1 MQARTVIRLL
11 LLAVLTPMLA
21 SAGTRPGWAD
31 GSPPEGVQ
39 ASAADAFSQVSAGG
53 FHTCA
58 VKTDGTVACWGRND
72 YGQATPPSGTFT
84 QISAGSLHTCGVKT
98 DGTLAC
104 WGWNIYGQTS
114 VPTGAFNEV
123 SAGLWHTCGV
133 KTDGTLACAVMES
146 CDITCGRPLR
156 EKNDYGQATPPSGT
170 FTQISAGSLHT
181 CGVKTDGTLA
191 CWGKNDSGESTPP
204 IGAFT
209 EVSSGSQHACGLKT
223 NSTLACWG
231 DNSLGKTPTARF
243 TQVSVGVDHACGLKA
258 NGAVVCWGNNSD
270 EQATPPTGT
279 FSEVSAGAF
288 HSCGVKTNGT
298 IACWGRNDDG
308 QATPP
313 TPAPTPSVSLAFSEG
328 CNPTF
333 RPDVWV
339 PVDCMISITN
349 NGGSVLSFGGA
360 TVSSYEGTTPEF
372 LTVWSKGDGQFQ
384 PVTSNTISWPA
395 LQVAPGKT
403 AQAEALTLVRMHEGR
418 FRFNL
423 EMSAN
428 GQPLASQPLQYT
440 ATPGAADP
448 PTDLLVTKTL
458 VENPAEC
465 ETVTFET
472 RVTNQGSSDVTALTL
487 TDRLDGAVLVAA
499 SPSPA
504 AQYPDAGLI
513 NWDLASLGKQSLAP
527 GETLALRTTYGVAQS
542 WQCAQAG
549 GVVVAEATI
558 DGQQR
563 LYGTRPAVK
572 LVGNCPPIPK
582 CSGGE
587 TVEPPDTG
595 EGAGRREADLSRAM
609 TALVTALA
617 LSGGALLLAA
627 GVWGARRGSR

>member
-1 MQARTVIRLL
+1 MQGRTVIRLL
-11 LLAVLTPMLA
+11 LLAVLTPLLA

-39 ASAADAFSQVSAGG
+39 ASATVSFSQVSAGG

-58 VKTDGTVACWGRND
+58 VKTDGAVACWGRND
-72 YGQATPPSGTFT
+72 YGQATPPAGTFT
-84 QISAGSLHTCGVKT
+84 QVSAGGLHTCGVKT
-98 DGTLAC
+98 DGTIVC
-104 WGWNIYGQTS
+104 WGWNIYGQTTAPAGTFS
-114 VPTGAFNEV
+114 EV

-133 KTDGTLACAVMES
+133 KTDGTVACAVMES

-156 EKNDYGQATPPSGT
+156 EKNDFGQAIPPSGT

-204 IGAFT
+204 VGAFT
-209 EVSSGSQHACGLKT
+209 EVSAGSQHTCGLKT
-223 NSTLACWG
+223 NGTIACWG

-243 TQVSVGVDHACGLKA
+243 VEISVGVDHACGLKA
-258 NGAVVCWGNNSD
+258 SGAVECWGNNNNG
-270 EQATPPTGT
+270 QATAPTGT
-279 FSEVSAGAF
+279 FSEVSVGAF

-298 IACWGRNDDG
+298 IACWGSNDYG
-308 QATPP
+308 QSAP
-313 TPAPTPSVSLAFSEG
+313 TPAPSLSLAFEAG

-333 RPDVWV
+333 RPDVWTT
-339 PVDCMISITN
+339 VDCTISITN
-349 NGGSVLSFGGA
+349 SGSSVLSFGGA
-360 TVSSYEGTTPEF
+360 TVGSYEGTTPEF
-372 LTVWSKGDGQFQ
+372 FTVWSKSDGRFQ
-384 PVTSNTISWPA
+384 PVTGNTITWPA
-395 LQVAPGKT
+395 VQVAPGAT
-403 AQAEALTLVRMHEGR
+403 AQVEALTLVQMHEGT

-428 GQPLASQPLQYT
+428 GQPLAPQTLQYT
-440 ATPGAADP
+440 ATPGATDP
-448 PTDLLVTKTL
+448 PTELLVTKTL

-465 ETVTFET
+465 DTVTFET
-472 RVTNQGSSDVTALTL
+472 RVTNQGSAAVTALTL
-487 TDRLDGAVLVAA
+487 TDRLDGAVLVSA

-504 AQYPDAGLI
+504 AQYADAGLI

-549 GVVVAEATI
+549 GGVVAEATV

-582 CSGGE
+582 CSGGG
-587 TVEPPDTG
+587 TVEPPNTG
-595 EGAGRREADLSRAM
+595 EGAGQREADLSRAM
-609 TALVTALA
+609 TALAMA
-617 LSGGALLLAA
+617 GSALLLAA
-627 GVWGARRGSR
+627 GAWGIRRRRAG

>member
-1 MQARTVIRLL
+1 MQGRTVIRLL
-11 LLAVLTPMLA
+11 LLAVLTPLLA

-39 ASAADAFSQVSAGG
+39 ASATVSFSQVSAGG

-58 VKTDGTVACWGRND
+58 VKTDGAVACWGRND
-72 YGQATPPSGTFT
+72 YGQATPPAGTFT
-84 QISAGSLHTCGVKT
+84 QVSAGGLHTCGVKT
-98 DGTLAC
+98 DGTIVC
-104 WGWNIYGQTS
+104 WGWNIYGQTTAPAGTFS
-114 VPTGAFNEV
+114 EV

-133 KTDGTLACAVMES
+133 KTDGTVACAVMES

-156 EKNDYGQATPPSGT
+156 EKNDFGQAIPPSGT
-170 FTQISAGSLHT
+170 FTQISAGSLHI

-204 IGAFT
+204 VGAFT
-209 EVSSGSQHACGLKT
+209 EVSAGSQHTCGLKT
-223 NSTLACWG
+223 NGTIACWG

-243 TQVSVGVDHACGLKA
+243 VEISVGVDHACGLKA
-258 NGAVVCWGNNSD
+258 SGAVECWGNNNNG
-270 EQATPPTGT
+270 QATAPTGT
-279 FSEVSAGAF
+279 FSEVSVGAF

-298 IACWGRNDDG
+298 IACWGSNDYG
-308 QATPP
+308 QSAP
-313 TPAPTPSVSLAFSEG
+313 TPAPSLSLAFEAG

-333 RPDVWV
+333 RPDVWTT
-339 PVDCMISITN
+339 VDCTISITN
-349 NGGSVLSFGGA
+349 SGSSVLSFGGA
-360 TVSSYEGTTPEF
+360 TVGSYEGTTPEF
-372 LTVWSKGDGQFQ
+372 FTVWSKSDGRFQ
-384 PVTSNTISWPA
+384 PVTGNTITWPA
-395 LQVAPGKT
+395 VQVAPGAT
-403 AQAEALTLVRMHEGR
+403 AQVEALTLVQMHEGT

-428 GQPLASQPLQYT
+428 GQPLAPQTLQYT
-440 ATPGAADP
+440 ATPGATDP
-448 PTDLLVTKTL
+448 PTELLVTKTL

-465 ETVTFET
+465 DTVTFET
-472 RVTNQGSSDVTALTL
+472 RVTNQGSAAVTALTL
-487 TDRLDGAVLVAA
+487 TDRLDGAVLVSA

-504 AQYPDAGLI
+504 AQYADAGLI

-549 GVVVAEATI
+549 GGVVAEATV

-582 CSGGE
+582 CSGGG
-587 TVEPPDTG
+587 TVEPPNTG
-595 EGAGRREADLSRAM
+595 EGAGQREADLSRAM
-609 TALVTALA
+609 TALAMA
-617 LSGGALLLAA
+617 GSALLLAA
-627 GVWGARRGSR
+627 GAWGIRRRRAG